1 MLISACVNPAD
12 FGAPAPSGR
21 NIRVMRTHRVRRL
34 SVMFVLLTVGIL
46 STAAGG
52 ASAANWLAPQNVSL
66 SVSDL
71 GFDEHGNAIAVGIG
85 TDAGGDPM
93 IQTMTRPFG
102 GQWSASVP
110 LAGSSATDVRPA
122 QVAVNPHGD
131 AVAIW
136 SADIGGPAGVVRVST
151 RPAGGQ
157 WSAPQVIS
165 EDAVYDPDVDVAIDA
180 QGNATA
186 IWTEFSATA
195 SAFVVRSASRPSGGD
210 WSDPVD
216 FSKSALRSSARLA
229 VDPQGNVTAVW
240 LGDGTISPAVV
251 RSKSRPAGG
260 AWSTEVDL
268 SSDDATAGAEGPQLA
283 VDALGNVTAV
293 WSSHATAGGYTVQS
307 SRRAA
312 TGDWSAAVD
321 VGTGYSQQVAVDP
334 QGNATA
340 VWVQASP
347 SSSVV
352 LSSSR
357 TGAGPWSGAA
367 PMATGNDVDTVGYPW
382 VAADAQG
389 NVTAIWARFNSTD
402 LLAQAT
408 RHVAGS
414 TSWSPPVDL
423 SVGWPITGIP
433 AAGIDPEG
441 HVSMVWSSDA
451 APPSGA
457 GSIFDPV
464 APTLTNVV
472 APATA
477 TVGQPINLSVNGSD
491 AWSAVTVSW
500 DFGDGQ
506 SGSGTAVNH
515 TYNSP
520 GERTL
525 TITGVDAAGNTTQTS
540 RTITIEAAPVPQ
552 PPVPG
557 PGPGPDPGPTP
568 RVPPPAPKAPVLSG
582 LQQSNARWRT
592 HSVKRGPRLPVGT
605 SFRFT
610 LDRAAQ
616 VRFTF
621 SQIVSGR
628 RVDGRCV
635 KATKNN
641 RAKRRCD
648 RYQASGTLS
657 VAGKAGANTIA
668 FSGKL
673 RGRTLPPGSYR
684 VLVTATADGKTSA
697 AGSAQFTIVR

>member
-1 MLISACVNPAD
+1 MC
-12 FGAPAPSGR
+12 
-21 NIRVMRTHRVRRL
+21 TQRVRHL
-34 SVMFVLLTVGIL
+34 VVVSVLLTVGML

-52 ASAANWLAPQNVSL
+52 ASAAGWLAPQNVPM

-71 GFDEHGNAIAVGIG
+71 GFDEHGNAVGVGVG
-85 TDAGGDPM
+85 TSAGGDPM
-93 IQTMTRPFG
+93 IRAMTRPFG
-102 GQWSASVP
+102 GQWSASAPVS
-110 LAGSSATDVRPA
+110 GSGPSDVQPP

-136 SADIGGPAGVVRVST
+136 SADILGSAGVVRVSS

-157 WSAPQVIS
+157 WSDPTVIS
-165 EDAVYDPDVDVAIDA
+165 EGTVYDRDVDVAIDA

-186 IWTEFSATA
+186 IWTEFSE
-195 SAFVVRSASRPSGGD
+195 SAQPSPAFIVRSASRPSGGD

-216 FSKSALRSSARLA
+216 FSKSALHSSARLA
-229 VDPQGNVTAVW
+229 VDPQGNVTAIW
-240 LGDGTISPAVV
+240 LGDGMNSPAVV
-251 RSKSRPAGG
+251 LSNRRPAGG
-260 AWSTEVDL
+260 DWGSAAVAL
-268 SSDDATAGAEGPQLA
+268 SSDDTIASAEGPQIA
-283 VDALGNVTAV
+283 VDAQGTLTAV
-293 WSSHATAGGYTVQS
+293 WASHANAGGYTVQS
-307 SRRAA
+307 SRRTAA
-312 TGDWSAAVD
+312 GTWSAAVN
-321 VGTGYSQQVAVDP
+321 VGTGYSPQVAVDP

-340 VWVQASP
+340 IWQQGSP
-347 SSSVV
+347 SSSAV

-367 PMATGNDVDTVGYPW
+367 PMAAGDDVDTVGYPW

-389 NVTAIWARFNSTD
+389 NVTAIWARFNDST

-408 RHVAGS
+408 HHVAGS

-423 SVGWPITGIP
+423 SVGWPITAIP
-433 AAGIDPEG
+433 AAGIDPQG
-441 HVSMVWSSDA
+441 HVTMVWSSDE

-464 APTLTNVV
+464 APTLKNVV

-477 TVGQPINLSVNGSD
+477 TVGQPVALSVNGSD

-506 SGSGTAVNH
+506 SGSGAAVNH

-525 TITGVDAAGNTTQTS
+525 TITGVDAAGNTAQTS
-540 RTITIEAAPVPQ
+540 RTITVDPASVPT
-552 PPVPG
+552 PPG
-557 PGPGPDPGPTP
+557 PGPGPDPGPSP
-568 RVPPPAPKAPVLSG
+568 RVPPPTPPKAPVLSG

-592 HSVKRGPRLPVGT
+592 HSVKRGPRLPIGT
-605 SFRFT
+605 SFRFK

-641 RAKRRCD
+641 RRKPRCD
-648 RYQASGTLS
+648 RYQAGGTLN
-657 VAGKAGANTIA
+657 VAGKAGTNIVA

-684 VLVTATADGKTSA
+684 VLVTAVADGKTSA
-697 AGSAQFTIVR
+697 AGSAQFTIAR